1 MTDQEEITSHNKQ
14 HTQNDVHEEYE
25 ELGAAA
31 KELMKP
37 ENIIGTFNSTEE
49 MMKNLWDED

>member
-1 MTDQEEITSHNKQ
+1 MSDQEYVKSHNEQ
-14 HTQNDVHEEYE
+14 HTKNDTHE

-37 ENIIGTFNSTEE
+37 ENLVGPFDTAEELMKSLWNS
-49 MMKNLWDED
+49 

>member
-37 ENIIGTFNSTEE
+37 ENLVGPFDTAEE
-49 MMKNLWDED
+49 RMKSLWDS

>member
-49 MMKNLWDED
+49 MMKSLWDS